1 MATTYCAWSGALKEL
16 FTEEE
21 EVLEEEVEEE
31 EQVWAVTCEERE
43 QEDKEGEVAQC
54 SPCWLWPIP
63 AA

>member
-1 MATTYCAWSGALKEL
+1 MATTCCAWSGALKEL

-54 SPCWLWPIP
+54 SPC
-63 AA
+63 